1 MKKISFTRFKIIGV
15 KILESCKNLQIYLKF
30 DHKSQCRTWIVLLDI
45 RDWWI
50 FHPWK
55 KWFMK
60 ISFNWLLY
68 TYLPQFLSYTFFLQ
82 IAQIS
87 DNYLFSY
94 QVVSYRENTC
104 ADPGYFYRGMRQIF
118 ICDLSYFECLIA
130 AGGMSGLPDTP
141 SRFAHGRKN
150 VGI

>member
-1 MKKISFTRFKIIGV
+1 MSKLKTPCKEISMKKISFTRFKIIGV

-68 TYLPQFLSYTFFLQ
+68 TYLPLFLSYTFFLQ

-87 DNYLFSY
+87 DNYLFSC
-94 QVVSYRENTC
+94 QVIGSSPYHAVIERTHARIQDIFPGGWDKFSYV
-104 ADPGYFYRGMRQIF
+104 IWV
-118 ICDLSYFECLIA
+118 IL
-130 AGGMSGLPDTP
+130 
-141 SRFAHGRKN
+141 N
-150 VGI
+150 V